1 MYTGLGCQRC
11 PYPTY
16 DDGCKQRCRC
26 KPDFCS
32 HIKGCQLPG
41 KHILKVI

>member
-11 PYPTY
+11 PYQTY
-16 DDGCKQRCRC
+16 GDGCKQRCRC

-32 HIKGCQLPG
+32 HITGCQLQG
-41 KHILKVI
+41 IHILKVI